1 MTDEN
6 DQPPV
11 ESKNVGQW
19 FEQMPL
25 TRAHWVAGLTL
36 FFSFVIESWE
46 MMIIIFNSGSGGR
59 GVRSRYGR
67 DRETDRGDVYRHD
80 SRRAYLGQAGRSPG

>member
-1 MTDEN
+1 MTNEN

-11 ESKNVGQW
+11 ESRNVGQW

-46 MMIIIFNSGSGGR
+46 MMIIIFNSGAVGAELDLGTAD
-59 GVRSRYGR
+59 RSC
-67 DRETDRGDVYRHD
+67 RGDVHRHD